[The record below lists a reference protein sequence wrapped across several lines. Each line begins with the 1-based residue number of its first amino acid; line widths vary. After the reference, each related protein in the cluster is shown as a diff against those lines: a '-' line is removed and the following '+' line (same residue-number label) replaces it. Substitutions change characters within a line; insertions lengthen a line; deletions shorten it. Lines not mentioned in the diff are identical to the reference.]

1 MEQNPEYT
9 YSSKTYTIHGT
20 LQPKI
25 YISKSFPQHSFDK
38 KKKKKTKYQRF
49 LQTLKRCCYCFQF
62 TCKAPRC
69 CAKGELHMADP
80 AVSLYSEIEL
90 FISVYSWA
98 GYENHISKRFALIGY
113 AGAPRGVLRWGL
125 DNAPTASNCK
135 PKVKSAFPQICRNI
149 CFLATFLLVNQ
160 FAKIFMNS
168 ELQGHGYSQM
178 LTYDNTTKY
187 SPQMFSQYLAC
198 SRLNEKKTKKPYNND
213 WHSASWIPLEN
224 L

>member
-1 MEQNPEYT
+1 
-9 YSSKTYTIHGT
+9 
-20 LQPKI
+20 
-25 YISKSFPQHSFDK
+25 
-38 KKKKKTKYQRF
+38 
-49 LQTLKRCCYCFQF
+49 
-62 TCKAPRC
+62 
-69 CAKGELHMADP
+69 MADP

-198 SRLNEKKTKKPYNND
+198 SRLNEKKKNPYNND